1 VFGGVGPSVSA
12 SAFVALATPFFIAL
26 ALVISAPAEDALAQR
41 YVKRAKERIA
51 RVRPTIVGITGS
63 FGKTS
68 TKGYLEH
75 LLAARFDVV
84 ASPRSFN
91 NRAGLALAVNEHLL
105 DGTDVFIAEMGAY
118 GSGEIAALCAWL
130 PPTVAVISAIGPVH
144 LERFKT
150 LDRIL
155 QAKVEILAHAEVAVL
170 NVDDERLSLLAEELL
185 TADRKVL
192 RCSGN
197 NLDADVIVRLDNA
210 YLELIVDSAEVGRIA
225 CEGQRQTLVA
235 TNVACAV
242 GAALAL
248 GCEPLELLE
257 RLGGLPVAKSRL
269 EVSRANNGAMVLDDT
284 FNANPAGVRRALS
297 ELASLGQPGK
307 RRVVVT
313 PGMVELGEK
322 QLSENAEFAKRAAG
336 VATDIVIVGKTNRRA
351 LRQGITTSSR
361 ELARARDASR
371 SVQGLGETE
380 PLHVLEVRTRDQ
392 AVAYVRDILGAGD
405 VVLYENDLPDH
416 YP

>member
-1 VFGGVGPSVSA
+1 
-12 SAFVALATPFFIAL
+12 
-26 ALVISAPAEDALAQR
+26 
-41 YVKRAKERIA
+41 
-51 RVRPTIVGITGS
+51 
-63 FGKTS
+63 
-68 TKGYLEH
+68 
-75 LLAARFDVV
+75 
-84 ASPRSFN
+84 
-91 NRAGLALAVNEHLL
+91 
-105 DGTDVFIAEMGAY
+105 
-118 GSGEIAALCAWL
+118 
-130 PPTVAVISAIGPVH
+130 
-144 LERFKT
+144 
-150 LDRIL
+150 
-155 QAKVEILAHAEVAVL
+155 VAVL